1 MSAVCVES
9 GEFEEVDD
17 TSPEETSEVDWE
29 LEEEEEVDE
38 MGRILEVVDEVNES
52 IVDENCTD

>member
-17 TSPEETSEVDWE
+17 TSPEETSEVD
-29 LEEEEEVDE
+29 
-38 MGRILEVVDEVNES
+38 GES
-52 IVDENCTD
+52 